1 MMPQSLPFD
10 QSPTDSLPLTS
21 ACKVQVNVM
30 ALHTS
35 PSYWGID
42 ALEFNPARWLQASE
56 SGGEPAL
63 TTPPRGRFIP
73 WSMGPRVC
81 PGQKMSQ
88 VEFVAVIATL
98 FRRCNAQ
105 PVIKKGED
113 TDGARQRL
121 LGLMQDSQAMLT
133 LQMNRPKD
141 VLIQWTER

>member
-1 MMPQSLPFD
+1 
-10 QSPTDSLPLTS
+10 
-21 ACKVQVNVM
+21 
-30 ALHTS
+30 
-35 PSYWGID
+35 
-42 ALEFNPARWLQASE
+42 
-56 SGGEPAL
+56 
-63 TTPPRGRFIP
+63 
-73 WSMGPRVC
+73 
-81 PGQKMSQ
+81 MSQ

>member
-1 MMPQSLPFD
+1 
-10 QSPTDSLPLTS
+10 
-21 ACKVQVNVM
+21 M

-35 PSYWGID
+35 PSFWGPD
-42 ALEFNPARWLQASE
+42 ALDFNPARWLQASE
-56 SGGEPAL
+56 SVEEPAL

-121 LGLMQDSQAMLT
+121 LDLMQDSQAVLT

-141 VLIQWTER
+141 VLIQWMAR